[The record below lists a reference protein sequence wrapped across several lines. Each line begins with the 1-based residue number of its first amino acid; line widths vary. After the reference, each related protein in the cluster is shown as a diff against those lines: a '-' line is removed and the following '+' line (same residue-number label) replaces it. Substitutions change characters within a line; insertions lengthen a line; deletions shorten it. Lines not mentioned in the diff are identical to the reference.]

1 MRNAYLFVLLLS
13 LFGVAVEAS
22 AQVSF
27 EPSKKYYIIEN
38 STGRYVAYNV
48 SKAEG
53 SYGVEASGVKGDWFT
68 FTASD
73 GKWTIK
79 NAQGKNFGAPSSGG
93 WNTTE
98 DATQWVI
105 TAVDGLDNVYT
116 FKRPTEDKY
125 LNYQTAHPDGI
136 YTDRTAISETTY
148 FKVVEST
155 DEMWNKPAF
164 GGTVWTWDAVEET
177 FSNGTTTSTAPA
189 RESKTGPLYK
199 YENVQ
204 VTHNLSQN
212 TSDDGGI
219 WVIGS
224 TSNVTANLGYWAGS
238 VLVETSA
245 TATVSYGYDLKGTE
259 PDASATVWTDGALTF
274 SGRTSF
280 SMNDGSNQRWYI
292 GENGAIWTSFTSVTR
307 GTRTWDLE
315 IVVADQPE
323 LANQTRTQRELRKK
337 VMTWGADLSSN
348 INSITVWYKDANGTY
363 KKLGANAVSYD
374 ATGITVTYTGLGYAP
389 VNCAYTLTDVNGAI
403 YKGSYSV
410 PWYGNATELPTL
422 LGAEGYKLSN
432 VRFSDSEGTCTM
444 SADITFPF
452 PVSSNDIKNPT
463 GIQSELGTSKWFTA
477 AESSTTYPCASKD
490 VATVI
495 TDSRINMYNWN
506 IYPSF
511 SNGTFSFKIKNAAG
525 GYIPKITGAQ
535 GYGTKNYLVTDESSI
550 GSYYFV
556 PCVGSGKGFSINTDG
571 TAFLTINTSGRK
583 EPVWVWEKPSGT
595 DHRGSNLTF
604 PTISANYTTETAQS
618 KVEEY
623 QALPLFDI
631 LKGSVV
637 IGPGEFA
644 APATIND
651 AIIAARKVTSTNGDA
666 VITFLESQNAEY
678 LKTYTSA
685 VKTYGALV
693 TTQFTMKAQYGTLIL
708 ACPATRP
715 SGLEFY
721 GCSASEGAK
730 LTLVKV
736 DEKVNLVEKIPYI
749 VEKTGTTDKYTIIG
763 WKKVSDAEANTTYKT
778 CTVGWLT
785 GVLADDEYNDVDNRV
800 YVPSGSYILSKYNN
814 VLGFYQV
821 EASNVKV
828 CPKNKCYLTVTTP
841 QTSPTRAFFFTGDG
855 EVTGIEAIFGNT
867 EKPVIYNTAGQRL
880 NSLQKGVNIVNGHKV
895 LVK

>member
-1 MRNAYLFVLLLS
+1 MRNAYLFFVLLS
-13 LFGVAVEAS
+13 LFGVAVEVS

-27 EPSKKYYIIEN
+27 DSNKKYYIIEN

-48 SKAEG
+48 RKAEG

-79 NAQGKNFGAPSSGG
+79 NAQGKNFGSASGGG

-105 TAVDGLDNVYT
+105 AAVDGLANVYT

-148 FKVVEST
+148 FKVVETT

-164 GGTVWTWDAVEET
+164 GGTVWTWDAENKT
-177 FSNGTTTSTAPA
+177 FSNGTTTSTAPE
-189 RESKTGPLYK
+189 RGSKTGPLYK

-224 TSNVTANLGYWAGS
+224 TSNVTAHLGSWAGS
-238 VLVETSA
+238 VLVETAA

-280 SMNDGSNQRWYI
+280 SMNDGSDQRWFI
-292 GENGAIWTSFTSVTR
+292 GENGEIRTSFTSVNKGNR
-307 GTRTWDLE
+307 SWDLQV
-315 IVVADQPE
+315 VVADMPQYGE
-323 LANQTRTQRELRKK
+323 RERTSMTLTKK
-337 VMTWGADLSSN
+337 VMTWDADLSSN
-348 INSITVWYKDANGTY
+348 INSITVWYKEANGTY
-363 KKLGANAVSYD
+363 TKLGANAVSYD
-374 ATGITVTYTGLGYAP
+374 ETGITVTYTGLGYEP
-389 VNCAYTLTDVNGAI
+389 VNCAYTLTDVNGAT
-403 YKGSYSV
+403 YKGTYRV
-410 PWYGNATELPTL
+410 LWYGNTTALPTL
-422 LGAEGYKLSN
+422 VGAEGYTLSN
-432 VRFSDSEGTCTM
+432 VSFSNSGETYSM
-444 SADITFPF
+444 SATINFPF
-452 PVSSNDIKNPT
+452 PISSNNKDNPT

-477 AESSTTYPCASKD
+477 TENSSTYPCASKD
-490 VATVI
+490 AATVI
-495 TDSRINMYNWN
+495 TDSRINMYNWY

-511 SNGTFSFKIKNAAG
+511 FNGTFSFKIKNAAG

-535 GYGTKNYLVTDESSI
+535 ENGTKNYLVTDESSI

-556 PCVGSGKGFSINTDG
+556 PCVGLGKGFSINTDG
-571 TAFLTINTSGRK
+571 TAFLSIHTSGRK
-583 EPVWVWEKPSGT
+583 ESVRVWEKGSGAT
-595 DHRGSNLTF
+595 HKGSNLTF
-604 PTISANYTTETAQS
+604 PTISENYTTETAKA
-618 KVEEY
+618 KVEDY
-623 QALPLFDI
+623 QALELFDI
-631 LKGSVV
+631 LEGSVV
-637 IGPGEFA
+637 IGPSEFA
-644 APATIND
+644 APATINN
-651 AIIAARKVTSTNGDA
+651 AIKAANEVTSTDGDA
-666 VITFLESQNAEY
+666 VIAFLESQNAEY

-685 VKTYGALV
+685 CATYGKLV
-693 TTQFTMKAQYGTLIL
+693 TTQFTMTAQYGTLIL

-715 SGLEFY
+715 SGLNFY
-721 GCSASEGAK
+721 GCSSAEGAR
-730 LTLVKV
+730 LTLE
-736 DEKVNLVEKIPYI
+736 EKTGNLVEKIPYI
-749 VEKTGTTDKYTIIG
+749 VEKTGTTAKYTIIG
-763 WKKVSDAEANTTYKT
+763 WNKVANNDPNTYKASEND
-778 CTVGWLT
+778 WLT
-785 GVLADDEYNDVDNRV
+785 GVLADNE
-800 YVPSGSYILSKYNN
+800 YVPSGSYILSKHND

-821 EASNVKV
+821 EGAGVKA
-828 CPKNKCYLTVTTP
+828 CPKNKCYLTVP
-841 QTSPTRAFFFTGDG
+841 PTQGSQMKAFFFTGDG
-855 EVTGIEAIFGNT
+855 EVTGIEGIFGNT
-867 EKPVIYNTAGQRL
+867 ERPVIYNTAGQRL